1 MLGSACAALPCF
13 TLSTGFGVHL
23 LPLSGALEAGRH
35 RSAQLPAGREFV
47 CAAALQRN
55 TNMEE
60 NGSFG
65 NPPLQKHMGLGC
77 DVRLV
82 HAQLICRVAET
93 QTVSSHRSS
102 LGVGRPVTC
111 LSPYLR
117 FLLCLMATLVLPAI
131 AAAQIDSMRVVGDG
145 QVTRVTM
152 WSAGPIEADVMLA
165 EDQATQQVLVAL
177 EGAGMA
183 LDGPAQPVSP
193 ATGVAGY
200 GWQDG
205 FLAITLAR
213 PMMVSRRLDLPP
225 AGDETRH
232 RLVIDL
238 VAVSDVRFA
247 RAARRA
253 EDRVA
258 ARLAIH
264 RTAPATL
271 ADQNEVAP
279 EGRDVVLEMP
289 PEHRQYVIV
298 IDPGHGGKD
307 PGAIAASGLR
317 EKDVVLSASLALRDM
332 LEKTGRYDVRMTRSN
347 DRFIELSDR
356 VSRAREW
363 HADLFISIH
372 ADAARK
378 PDVAGASVYTIS
390 ERGRRRVDG
399 EAEKNNW
406 DIEIEEGVS
415 DEVSGILEVLTIRET
430 QTNSG
435 LFAELLLPELAD
447 AGPVLRNT
455 HRKAGFYVLLAPDV
469 PAVLLEM
476 GFLTNPGDASR
487 LADRQGREASMRAV
501 ARAIDG
507 YFDQQ
512 DVIFASN

>member
-1 MLGSACAALPCF
+1 M
-13 TLSTGFGVHL
+13 
-23 LPLSGALEAGRH
+23 
-35 RSAQLPAGREFV
+35 
-47 CAAALQRN
+47 
-55 TNMEE
+55 
-60 NGSFG
+60 
-65 NPPLQKHMGLGC
+65 
-77 DVRLV
+77 
-82 HAQLICRVAET
+82 
-93 QTVSSHRSS
+93 
-102 LGVGRPVTC
+102 TC